1 MVEDEKKIDHEI
13 LFQRIGITD
22 KQEQVKVLDFLHTL
36 SIIALKTSKKNY
48 DKEERE
54 NRGILKIGA

>member
-48 DKEERE
+48 VKEERE

>member
-13 LFQRIGITD
+13 LFQSIGITD